1 MHIYIFF
8 LTLIYAWKKISKN
21 TGYIYIYIC
30 GGLLFRK
37 YYKNCINWAYDP
49 TAQSEDGQIKVIMEK
64 V

>member
-1 MHIYIFF
+1 MHGKKF
-8 LTLIYAWKKISKN
+8 LKIQVI
-21 TGYIYIYIC
+21 YIYIYIC

-49 TAQSEDGQIKVIMEK
+49 TAQSEDGQIKVIMER

>member
-8 LTLIYAWKKISKN
+8 KVLFMHGKKFLKIQV
-21 TGYIYIYIC
+21 IYIYIC

-49 TAQSEDGQIKVIMEK
+49 TAQSEEGQIKVIMER